1 MDFERYLDALASA
14 EPTPGGGSAAALAGS
29 LGAALCAMVAR
40 ITLGSAKHAAAH
52 AAAATVAGDADV
64 LRARFL
70 TLRLRDED
78 AFRAVVDAQSA
89 PRTTPEE
96 RSERTVRLQAALVG
110 AAEAPLEAAQASAD
124 LLNLVSW
131 TAELRNTHLMSDVTC
146 ALHFGRAALAASI
159 ANVAVNH
166 HYITDTAIVGAQAGR
181 LAAITSAAAAA
192 EERATAL
199 IASS

>member
-14 EPTPGGGSAAALAGS
+14 EPTPGGGSAAALVGA

-40 ITLGSAKHAAAH
+40 ITLGSSKHTAAH
-52 AAAATVAGDADV
+52 AAAETVAADADA

-89 PRTTPEE
+89 PRATAEE
-96 RSERTVRLQAALVG
+96 RGERTKRLQAALAG
-110 AAEAPLEAAQASAD
+110 AAEAPLEAAQACSD
-124 LLNLVSW
+124 LLALVSW
-131 TAELRNTHLMSDVTC
+131 TAELRNAHLMSDVTC
-146 ALHFGRAALAASI
+146 ALHFGRAALDASV

-166 HYITDTAIVGAQAGR
+166 AYITDASIVGAQAGR
-181 LAAITSAAAAA
+181 LAAISVEAAAFA
-192 EERATAL
+192 ERAEAL
-199 IASS
+199 IAGD